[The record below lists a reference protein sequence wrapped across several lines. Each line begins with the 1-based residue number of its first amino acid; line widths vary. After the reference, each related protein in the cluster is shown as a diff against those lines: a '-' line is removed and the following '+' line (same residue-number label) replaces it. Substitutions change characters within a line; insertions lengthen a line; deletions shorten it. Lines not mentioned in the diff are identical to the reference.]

1 MDCKTAID
9 QGVEVHE
16 SASTTAQKKKKK
28 PPKQKIKKKKK
39 KKYKIKDEKLYRRE
53 IKL

>member
-16 SASTTAQKKKKK
+16 SASTTAQKKK

-39 KKYKIKDEKLYRRE
+39 TEKKHKIKDEKLYRRE

>member
-16 SASTTAQKKKKK
+16 SASTTAQKKKK